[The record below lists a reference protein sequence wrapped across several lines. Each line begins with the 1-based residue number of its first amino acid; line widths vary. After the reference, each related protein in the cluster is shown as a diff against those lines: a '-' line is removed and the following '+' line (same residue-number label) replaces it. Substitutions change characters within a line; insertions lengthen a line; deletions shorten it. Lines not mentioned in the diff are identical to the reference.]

1 MNHEQ
6 RLRLRA
12 DLQAIMRGETVEK
25 MVIKDNTKLREEL
38 TAILVDDLE
47 QPLVEA
53 VLENYAHYHS
63 IRKVSTVLSRYY
75 GRHIPQYSVSRIL
88 KDNGVEIKARNPSI
102 YDSQL

>member
-1 MNHEQ
+1 MT
-6 RLRLRA
+6 LR
-12 DLQAIMRGETVEK
+12 
-25 MVIKDNTKLREEL
+25 DNTKLRAVL
-38 TAILVDDLE
+38 TSLIDEGHPE
-47 QPLVEA
+47 QPLEQA

>member
-1 MNHEQ
+1 MT
-6 RLRLRA
+6 LR
-12 DLQAIMRGETVEK
+12 
-25 MVIKDNTKLREEL
+25 DNTKLRRE
-38 TAILVDDLE
+38 ILDLLDDGHPE
-47 QPLVEA
+47 QPLREA
-53 VLENYAHYHS
+53 VLENYERYRS

>member
-1 MNHEQ
+1 
-6 RLRLRA
+6 
-12 DLQAIMRGETVEK
+12 MRGETVEK

-53 VLENYAHYHS
+53 VLENYEHYRS
-63 IRKVSTVLSRYY
+63 ITKVSKVLSRYY

-88 KDNGVEIKARNPSI
+88 KDNGVEIKSRNGSI
-102 YDSQL
+102 YDAELGG